1 MKLDWMR
8 SHRDLVEK
16 IIKYGNA
23 YANTYRLQ
31 RDYNTGVYF
40 SASQIQT
47 LEYILENEELDETMT
62 QMAKRLGVTTSA
74 FSKNVNKLV
83 EKELLEKYRYS
94 DNQKNIYLKVT
105 EKGRETYLKY
115 LDFIIPEMFSEMF
128 SYADKMTQ
136 EDREYMGKIL
146 DIFAETLIW
155 YGQKKPKPR
164 KLVKLEPVNKD

>member
-1 MKLDWMR
+1 MQLEWMQ
-8 SHRDLVEK
+8 SHRALVEK

-31 RDYNTGVYF
+31 RDYMTGVYF

-47 LEYILENEELDETMT
+47 LEYILENEERNDKMT
-62 QMAKRLGVTTSA
+62 QMAKRLGVKPSA

-105 EKGRETYLKY
+105 DKGREVYTNYV
-115 LDFIIPEMFSEMF
+115 DFVVRECFGEMFKHADQMSE
-128 SYADKMTQ
+128 AD
-136 EDREYMGKIL
+136 RVHMGEIL

-164 KLVKLEPVNKD
+164 TLIKIEPNK